1 MHFLAT
7 TYMQVHHFRPDR
19 DSFFY
24 GGGGGNLYVEQLVC
38 NYIRIYDT
46 SYYNYY
52 YNTTFV
58 FCLTGLLIKSYFM
71 SGQVRSLRDIL
82 GDSL

>member
-1 MHFLAT
+1 M
-7 TYMQVHHFRPDR
+7 
-19 DSFFY
+19 
-24 GGGGGNLYVEQLVC
+24 EQLVC